1 MKPAFPT
8 VASAEGMT
16 LTRLVL
22 TQPKP
27 LTNAQRLAL
36 ALRHRHGGIERSRG
50 SVAALH
56 HEANRGAHVGAN
68 ERQRL

>member
-16 LTRLVL
+16 LTRIVL

-27 LTNAQRLAL
+27 MTNAQRLAL
-36 ALRHRHGGIERSRG
+36 ALRHRHGGQYMKAR
-50 SVAALH
+50 AA
-56 HEANRGAHVGAN
+56 
-68 ERQRL
+68 